1 MAEIIKDTDLIK
13 QWIKEKETNE
23 QTMLSLLNE
32 LFKENIPTRMIR
44 RVVLTAFEQM
54 IHEINNFQ
62 TSKYALGAVV
72 EEDKLAV
79 WSTLEQRTT
88 IPHFRIVRMHN
99 KLINWYYSPPVLDAN
114 DFSELMR
121 VIGAWIEKGGGFRA
135 PEINKAYR
143 VGPGKIKP
151 PDDPSQAYLSFL
163 GMLRRKYGWQQYHD
177 LMNSKEREELAK
189 LATTGDYIQ
198 RQKVRDEKS
207 WSPDIARQR
216 EDKQKIPHQIEA
228 HVADFWVRPKF
239 GNLSG
244 MQMFR
249 ANRNDLCKKIDLLFG
264 FIIGAT
270 ISGTTT
276 DTVIVLES
284 FGSQMRPPLHAGYY
298 LFPVATIAA
307 SLHHSLLEA
316 GLALTVADCIDSY
329 CAGFYTTLTPKGGL
343 PGELK
348 AAEKILKDA
357 EEADEN
363 RHLLI
368 WYNGNEKKPAGCIH
382 WNKPYEIKQH
392 RRLVEGK
399 GLLTHINS
407 MPIVPDKMAIM
418 RLMKVMAP
426 GLFAYL
432 PEELQLR

>member
-1 MAEIIKDTDLIK
+1 MAEIIKNSDLILG
-13 QWIKEKETNE
+13 WIKEKQTNE
-23 QTMLSLLNE
+23 QMMLAQLNE
-32 LFKENIPTRMIR
+32 LFKQNIPTRMIR
-44 RVVLTAFEQM
+44 RVVLLAFEQM
-54 IHEINNFQ
+54 VHEINNFQ
-62 TSKYALGAVV
+62 TAKYALGAVV
-72 EEDKLAV
+72 DEEKLAV
-79 WSTLEQRTT
+79 WSTLEQHTT
-88 IPHFRIVRMHN
+88 IPHFRIVRMHK
-99 KLINWYYSPPVLDAN
+99 KLINWYYSPPVLDIN

-121 VIGAWIEKGGGFRA
+121 VIATWIEKGGGFRA

-143 VGPGKIKP
+143 MGIGKIKA
-151 PDDPSQAYLSFL
+151 PDSPSQAYLSYL
-163 GMLRRKYGWQQYHD
+163 GMLRRKYGWQYHD
-177 LMNSKEREELAK
+177 MMNSKEREELAK
-189 LATTGDYIQ
+189 LITTGDYIG
-198 RQKVRDEKS
+198 RQNARDEKS
-207 WSPDIARQR
+207 WSSNISRQR
-216 EDKQKIPHQIEA
+216 EEKQKIPHQIEE

-239 GNLSG
+239 GTLSG

-276 DTVIVLES
+276 DTVMVLES
-284 FGSQMRPPLHAGYY
+284 FGSQMKPPLHAGYY

-316 GLALTVADCIDSY
+316 GLALTVTDCIDSY
-329 CAGFYTTLTPKGGL
+329 CAGFYTTLIPKGGL

-357 EEADEN
+357 EESDAN

-368 WYNGNEKKPAGCIH
+368 WYNGNEKLPVGCIH
-382 WNKPYEIKQH
+382 WNKPYEIKQYK
-392 RRLVEGK
+392 RLVEGK
-399 GLLTHINS
+399 GLLTHINT
-407 MPIVPDKMAIM
+407 MPEVPDKMAIM